1 MSVSISGNHEGW
13 ALCGAGVRKSCQFD
27 ILLYRKLCK
36 LEEVRMDREH
46 YVANGWGKVG
56 VAGALW
62 RVWGGWAT
70 LS

>member
-1 MSVSISGNHEGW
+1 
-13 ALCGAGVRKSCQFD
+13 
-27 ILLYRKLCK
+27 
-36 LEEVRMDREH
+36 MDREH